1 MDTSAVSRI
10 AGECLRRIS
19 HCRHHAAS
27 ISTESTATQDVFD
40 VSLAIV
46 LLLEAGYS
54 RELFIGENKDL
65 VLGLSEWLDQGTTA
79 FGSASSIEPDTDV
92 TAAVITALNLL
103 GRHTP
108 ADRLLKTFGGPHHV
122 ETDGIHNGDRFSTDC
137 QVLLALL
144 QVENGVE
151 LYRAQIQQA
160 ITSICSTWWAKSH
173 DRVKNR
179 RNVSPFYSIMLFSKA
194 LTSYAVAHWNLR
206 NPQPESSNDRISLM
220 LIEALTTI
228 LHNQNKDGSWGE
240 TSDFEE
246 TSYAVLTL
254 KYIAALGLA
263 SIFEDEISNTLD
275 RSVDFFRRKHTD
287 SYLPKDVWIGEAPHS
302 SGILSGA
309 YLLGA
314 LNQSASKGPGADRI
328 GRGGLSSSSDK
339 LFKLARTLPLLQGAE
354 TWEVRS
360 CLLQGDIFSSIVR
373 DRMPRIFPRENMR
386 KETYLNLVPFTWAAS
401 RLLESLKLRNQELLD
416 MMVLAVTIYQV
427 DEFMEATVI
436 RLDDRDM
443 RKLDDALEDLCSERV
458 TAEADNYTANHDMP
472 LSGKETPHGSLLAII
487 GVLRQYVQFIL
498 QQPLVVSARQV
509 LQRQL
514 RSDIKRFFR
523 AHLRQVKD
531 NRLLRRKEM
540 KTIESVHGSVF
551 SWLRNTSAD
560 HTGGPFGMT
569 YYLCLIEG
577 RSSPLQPISTEALYV
592 AQMVSQHLAALC
604 RTYNDWGSR
613 ARDAAEYNV
622 NSLNFEEIRTE
633 SETLNGV
640 SGNGAFLNQQGATG
654 SVAGHAEPEK
664 RLLFIAEF
672 ERRCMLNSLREL
684 KEIVNEDVYVAV
696 KLFCDVTDIYG
707 QIYVVKDMTPRL
719 REEASNEV
727 K

>member
-1 MDTSAVSRI
+1 MDTSAISRI

-19 HCRHHAAS
+19 HRRQHAAS
-27 ISTESTATQDVFD
+27 LSTESAATQDVFD

-54 RELFIGENKDL
+54 RELFIGKNNDL
-65 VLGLSEWLDQGTTA
+65 ILGLLEWLDQRTTA
-79 FGSASSIEPDTDV
+79 LGPASSIEPDTDV

-108 ADRLLKTFGGPHHV
+108 ADRLLKSFGGLYV
-122 ETDGIHNGDRFSTDC
+122 EADSIHGGDRFSTNC

-144 QVENGVE
+144 QVENGVK
-151 LYRAQIQQA
+151 LYHAQIQEA
-160 ITSICSTWWAKSH
+160 INFICSTWWAKSH

-179 RNVSPFYSIMLFSKA
+179 RNISPLYSIMLFSKA
-194 LTSYAVAHWNLR
+194 LTSYAVLHWNLR

-228 LHNQNKDGSWGE
+228 LRDQNEDGSWGQ

-254 KYIAALGLA
+254 KYIASLGLA
-263 SIFEDEISNTLD
+263 SIFENEISNALN
-275 RSVDFFRRKHTD
+275 RSVGFFRRKPTD
-287 SYLPKDVWIGEAPHS
+287 LYLSKDMWIGEAPYS

-314 LNQSASKGPGADRI
+314 LNHSASKSPGADRF

-339 LFKLARTLPLLQGAE
+339 LFKLARALPLLQGAE
-354 TWEVRS
+354 SWEVRS
-360 CLLQGDIFSSIVR
+360 CLLQGEFFSRIVR

-386 KETYLNLVPFTWAAS
+386 KETYLDLVPFTWASS
-401 RLLESLKLRNQELLD
+401 RLIESSKLRNQELLD
-416 MMVLAVTIYQV
+416 MMVLAVTIYQI

-443 RKLDDALEDLCSERV
+443 RKLNDKFEDLCSERV
-458 TAEADNYTANHDMP
+458 TVVADDYTANHDMP
-472 LSGKETPHGSLLAII
+472 PSGKEASQGDLLAII

-514 RSDIKRFFR
+514 RSDIKRFLR

-531 NRLLRRKEM
+531 NRLLRKKEM
-540 KTIESVHGSVF
+540 KTVESIHGSVF

-560 HTGGPFGMT
+560 HTGGPFAMT

-577 RSSPLQPISTEALYV
+577 RSDSPQAISTEALYV

-613 ARDAAEYNV
+613 VRDADEYNV

-633 SETLNGV
+633 SGTLNGV
-640 SGNGAFLNQQGATG
+640 TRNAAFLYQQGATR
-654 SVAGHAEPEK
+654 SAAGHAEPEK

-684 KEIVNEDVYVAV
+684 KEIVSEDVYVAV

-719 REEASNEV
+719 REQGPNDI

>member
-1 MDTSAVSRI
+1 
-10 AGECLRRIS
+10 
-19 HCRHHAAS
+19 
-27 ISTESTATQDVFD
+27 
-40 VSLAIV
+40 
-46 LLLEAGYS
+46 
-54 RELFIGENKDL
+54 
-65 VLGLSEWLDQGTTA
+65 
-79 FGSASSIEPDTDV
+79 
-92 TAAVITALNLL
+92 
-103 GRHTP
+103 
-108 ADRLLKTFGGPHHV
+108 
-122 ETDGIHNGDRFSTDC
+122 
-137 QVLLALL
+137 
-144 QVENGVE
+144 
-151 LYRAQIQQA
+151 LYHAQIQQT

-173 DRVKNR
+173 GRVKNR
-179 RNVSPFYSIMLFSKA
+179 RSISPLYSIMLFSKA
-194 LTSYAVAHWNLR
+194 LTSYAVLHWDLR

-220 LIEALTTI
+220 LIEALSTI
-228 LHNQNKDGSWGE
+228 LRDQNEDGSWGQ

-254 KYIAALGLA
+254 KYIASLGLA
-263 SIFEDEISNTLD
+263 SIFEKEISKALD
-275 RSVDFFRRKHTD
+275 RSASFFRRKPTD
-287 SYLPKDVWIGEAPHS
+287 LYLPKDMWTGEAPYS
-302 SGILSGA
+302 SGIPSGA

-314 LNQSASKGPGADRI
+314 LNHSASKGPGVNRS
-328 GRGGLSSSSDK
+328 GRGGLSGSSDK
-339 LFKLARTLPLLQGAE
+339 LFELARALPLLQGAE
-354 TWEVRS
+354 TWEIRS
-360 CLLQGDIFSSIVR
+360 CLLQGDFFSRIVR

-386 KETYLNLVPFTWAAS
+386 KETYLDLVPFTWATS

-443 RKLDDALEDLCSERV
+443 RKLDDTFEDLCSERIA
-458 TAEADNYTANHDMP
+458 TEADDYTTNHDTP
-472 LSGKETPHGSLLAII
+472 LSGMETSQGNLSTII

-514 RSDIKRFFR
+514 RSDIKRFLR

-531 NRLLRRKEM
+531 NRLLRKKEM

-560 HTGGPFGMT
+560 HTGGPFAMT

-577 RSSPLQPISTEALYV
+577 RSDSPQSISTEALYV

-613 ARDAAEYNV
+613 VRDAAEFNV

-633 SETLNGV
+633 SGTLNGIT
-640 SGNGAFLNQQGATG
+640 GNGTFLNQQGATG

-684 KEIVNEDVYVAV
+684 KEIVSEDVYVAV

-719 REEASNEV
+719 REQGLNEV
-727 K
+727 PSK